1 MKISKNRLVQ
11 IIKEE
16 LDDYNLSM
24 AQDDPEEFL
33 SSMQAKERIREIDLQ
48 IAELLKEK
56 ENLMMNIG
64 SGQTTFGQS
73 IDRSPNE

>member
-1 MKISKNRLVQ
+1 MTRVLLTIEQKRLNRISCNAKYRAAN
-11 IIKEE
+11 KE
-16 LDDYNLSM
+16 
-24 AQDDPEEFL
+24 
-33 SSMQAKERIREIDLQ
+33 KIREIDLQ